1 MKRIRAGGIAALL
14 GILLSAAGSFAQAAA
29 PFPVVDVQPPHAHSH
44 RLANA
49 AMIAGVGLIA
59 ASFAFE
65 RAADRSYDEYLTA
78 IEPARITSLY
88 DRAQRMDRFSSASL
102 ISGNSLLATGIVL
115 RFVHRPR
122 PTRVGLVLD
131 AHRCAFA
138 CWF

>member
-1 MKRIRAGGIAALL
+1 MRRVRAGGAAALCGML
-14 GILLSAAGSFAQAAA
+14 FSAACALAQAAA
-29 PFPVVDVQPPHAHSH
+29 PFPVVDVQPPHARSH

-49 AMIAGVGLIA
+49 TMITGMGLIA

-78 IEPARITSLY
+78 IEPTQITALY
-88 DRAQRMDRFSSASL
+88 DRARRMDRFSSASL
-102 ISGNSLLATGIVL
+102 ISGNALLATGIVL

-122 PTRVGLVLD
+122 PARVGLLLD
-131 AHRCAFA
+131 PHRCAFA